1 MGSCV
6 DASMRLCP
14 CFVISP
20 PSSLQHQKLIDRC
33 FSLSSEN
40 AEVTLNYQSP
50 SDHCHALP
58 QHCFAHTSFFYIL
71 LKYMN
76 FRGQSTVHLPNMET
90 DSTLP
95 KFTLAIVQS
104 PVGTDQEAPTGPLL
118 CFLLKQAKGNYSD
131 ACSNGKEDFFFFPQD
146 NCNKEQEIS
155 PDSE

>member
-1 MGSCV
+1 MSCRDMGSCV
-6 DASMRLCP
+6 DASMSLCP

-20 PSSLQHQKLIDRC
+20 PSSLQHQRLIDWC

-71 LKYMN
+71 LKDMN
-76 FRGQSTVHLPNMET
+76 FREQSTVHLPYMET
-90 DSTLP
+90 DSSLP

-104 PVGTDQEAPTGPLL
+104 PVGTNRPRSANWATSL
-118 CFLLKQAKGNYSD
+118 
-131 ACSNGKEDFFFFPQD
+131 FPSQ
-146 NCNKEQEIS
+146 IS
-155 PDSE
+155 QRKLF